1 MLSLNQNKDSSSKH
15 FQLNLLKMREKDM
28 KKDKEQM
35 LAKLPYTIPMPNK
48 MSLVN
53 KWLTV

>member
-1 MLSLNQNKDSSSKH
+1 
-15 FQLNLLKMREKDM
+15 MREKDM